1 MGASITHVRVVAGVA
16 KGRKLQAPVG
26 RDTRPTSD
34 RVREAIF
41 SSLESIDA
49 VRGASVLD
57 LFCGSG
63 ALGIEALSRGAASA
77 TFVDSDP
84 AAVSAVRAN
93 LASTGLE
100 NGEAV
105 RADAVRWLDT
115 GAPFDLALVDPP
127 YSFDG
132 WDDVFSRVRA
142 QLVVAESDRV
152 LDIPSPWVVVR
163 DKRYGGTVVHLAARE

>member
-1 MGASITHVRVVAGVA
+1 VRVVAGEA

-41 SSLESIDA
+41 SSLESMDA

-63 ALGIEALSRGAASA
+63 ALGIEALSRGAASV

-84 AAVSAVRAN
+84 VAVSAVRAN

-100 NGEAV
+100 NGEVV
-105 RADAVRWLDT
+105 RAEALRWLEG
-115 GAPFDLALVDPP
+115 GAAFDLALIDPP

-132 WDDVFSRVRA
+132 WGDVFSRVRA
-142 QLVVAESDRV
+142 RLVVAESDRV
-152 LDIPSPWVVVR
+152 LDMPSPWAVVR
-163 DKRYGGTVVHLAARE
+163 ERRYGGTVVHLAARE